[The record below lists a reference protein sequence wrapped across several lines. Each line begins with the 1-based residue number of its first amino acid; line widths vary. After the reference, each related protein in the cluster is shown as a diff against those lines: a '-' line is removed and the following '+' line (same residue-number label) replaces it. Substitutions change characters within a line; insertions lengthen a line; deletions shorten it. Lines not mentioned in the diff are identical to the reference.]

1 MFRIKYGVLSLL
13 AALTL
18 SALASST
25 ALAATHESGFEEALI
40 GPSLSSLPASPA
52 PGSSLFEKEVAVL
65 ASKGIHYARALQALD
80 VQNKVAQ
87 TDIVRKVEDNMAGT
101 SGGVWFEPT
110 TAQLHIG
117 VTSPD
122 GRRAA
127 EKVIAREGL
136 TANVVFTPV
145 RSTMAELLATQGQWS
160 RKLASLSAGPGV
172 STAIE
177 PQHNAVVVR
186 LDSSVSPSDVAV
198 LREASAADVNVLVSV
213 VPGRLDVVPMA
224 KTECKTWKTFEG
236 YCNPSITSGVTIVGR
251 VKKCVNV
258 GKVEKGTV
266 FFATQKECEE
276 RVKPG
281 KEGEWGRSVPI
292 CSAGPLA
299 IKNKKER
306 VMLTAG
312 HCISE
317 KTEKEAWWGITK
329 AEKETKI
336 GVTGTFAAGGPNAEK
351 RAGDYAEAGIE
362 PAWQTGKEKPSVF
375 AVTARW
381 KKMNAK
387 KEETSYPVIGE
398 NVPLAKTVSCHVG
411 QTTGESCGEVKALN
425 VETSYKVNGEER
437 FFTGLVEVIESAK
450 ETLEIKGG
458 DSGGPEL
465 KESTEAL
472 MEGMAVA
479 AAAECKEVA
488 KEPVGLRFYK
498 TEAECKNKEN
508 PGKGNWEERIVF
520 MLFQPLKKVTEAGPK
535 GALEQLGLELLTKA
549 NE

>member
-1 MFRIKYGVLSLL
+1 MFRIKCAVLSLL

-25 ALAATHESGFEEALI
+25 ALAATHESGFEEALL

-52 PGSSLFEKEVAVL
+52 PGSSLFDREVAVL

-127 EKVIAREGL
+127 EAVIAREGL

-145 RSTMAELLATQGQWS
+145 RSTMAELLAAQGQWT

-198 LREASAADVNVLVSV
+198 LRREASAADVNVLVSV
-213 VPGRLDVVPMA
+213 VPGRLGVVPMA
-224 KTECKTWKTFEG
+224 KTECKTWKTFEA
-236 YCNPSITSGVTIVGR
+236 YCNPSITSGVTILAAVCKELTEEIEPGF
-251 VKKCVNV
+251 KTK
-258 GKVEKGTV
+258 E
-266 FFATQKECEE
+266 ECEN
-276 RVKPG
+276 RGVAG
-281 KEGEWGRSVPI
+281 KKGKWKRATTT

-299 IKNKKER
+299 IKNTTTER

-312 HCISE
+312 HCI
-317 KTEKEAWWGITK
+317 EKEKEGWWSRNK
-329 AEKETKI
+329 AGVEEKKI
-336 GVTGTFAAGGPNAEK
+336 GPTGTFVAGGPNAEK
-351 RAGDYAEAGIE
+351 PAGDYAEVGIE
-362 PAWQTGKEKPSVF
+362 PAWRTGKEKPSVF

-381 KKMNAK
+381 KIMNAK
-387 KEETSYPVIGE
+387 KEETSYPVAGE
-398 NVPLAKTVSCHVG
+398 NTPVEKTVSCHVG

-425 VETSYKVNGEER
+425 VETFYEIEKVKKFLN
-437 FFTGLVEVIESAK
+437 GLVEVVEIPAK
-450 ETLEIKGG
+450 EVLEIKGG

-465 KESTEAL
+465 KESTEGAL
-472 MEGMAVA
+472 MEGIAVA
-479 AAAECKEVA
+479 KKKECKEIA
-488 KEPVGLRFYK
+488 KEGEGLRFFK
-498 TEAECKNKEN
+498 TEAECEKGEN
-508 PGKGNWEERIVF
+508 PGKGKWEEHVVQ
-520 MLFQPLKKVTEAGPK
+520 MLFQPLKKVIAAGPE
-535 GALEQLGLELLTKA
+535 GALEKLKLKLLTKA